1 MGRFSNTKEVS
12 YYRLG
17 YDYKGKELGG
27 LNIKKKKK
35 KSHEYCYAY
44 KSSLE
49 TLDEFGLIVGK
60 SFEKQILS
68 THLFQG

>member
-1 MGRFSNTKEVS
+1 MGRFSNRKEVS

-35 KSHEYCYAY
+35 RAMNTAM
-44 KSSLE
+44 LINQAWRLWMN
-49 TLDEFGLIVGK
+49 LD
-60 SFEKQILS
+60 
-68 THLFQG
+68 

>member
-1 MGRFSNTKEVS
+1 MKEVS

-35 KSHEYCYAY
+35 KKSHEDCYAY

>member
-1 MGRFSNTKEVS
+1 MKEVS

-35 KSHEYCYAY
+35 KKRAMNTAM
-44 KSSLE
+44 LINQAWRLWMN
-49 TLDEFGLIVGK
+49 LD
-60 SFEKQILS
+60 
-68 THLFQG
+68 